1 MEERRGLR
9 KQTWKLLTS
18 LKGKGFPDLS
28 LSPDWKEREMMEVI
42 RITDFGLLLSGLGV
56 DSDALAVIPWVPG
69 NYSSN
74 RCLRNI
80 LTINPLY
87 WQGRLSDGLSDWERN
102 KTGDGRGERKETS
115 SFSVVC
121 EGVTTHVF
129 CLTSKAILWKPW
141 APASAL
147 GQFYS
152 LVYSRHSC
160 SGCFFF
166 KARTWMAFGKNFVK
180 SWFSWLRSAE
190 DLGISGLALAC
201 LVASSWVGRGLCKR
215 KHF

>member
-87 WQGRLSDGLSDWERN
+87 
-102 KTGDGRGERKETS
+102 
-115 SFSVVC
+115 
-121 EGVTTHVF
+121 
-129 CLTSKAILWKPW
+129 
-141 APASAL
+141 
-147 GQFYS
+147 
-152 LVYSRHSC
+152 
-160 SGCFFF
+160 
-166 KARTWMAFGKNFVK
+166 
-180 SWFSWLRSAE
+180 
-190 DLGISGLALAC
+190 
-201 LVASSWVGRGLCKR
+201 
-215 KHF
+215 